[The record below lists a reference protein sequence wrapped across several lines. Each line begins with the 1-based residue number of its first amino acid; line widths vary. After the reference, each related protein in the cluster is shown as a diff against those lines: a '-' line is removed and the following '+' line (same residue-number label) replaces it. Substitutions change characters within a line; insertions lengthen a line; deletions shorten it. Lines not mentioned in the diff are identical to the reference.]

1 MRKAF
6 LAVACASVLSASL
19 LAATLAGVT
28 MPDTVAVGGRTLT
41 LNGMGLRTKMFFKIY
56 VGGLYLEKKS
66 DDAAAIVRSDEAKR
80 VVMHFI
86 YSEVTRDQMVES
98 FTEGFAANAPGAPKA
113 QVSEFV
119 AALEPMKKG
128 EQMTVTY
135 VPGTGTTLSI
145 KGKDKL
151 TIPGQPF
158 AHAVFSVWLG
168 NKPPTS
174 GLKNGMLGRK

>member
-1 MRKAF
+1 MRKAL
-6 LAVACASVLSASL
+6 LAVACVSVFSASL

-28 MPDTVAVGGRTLT
+28 MPDTVTVGGRTLV

-66 DDAAAIVRSDEAKR
+66 DDAAAVIQTDEAKR
-80 VVMHFI
+80 VVMEFI

-98 FTEGFAANAPGAPKA
+98 FTEGFSGNAPDAPKA
-113 QVSEFV
+113 QVSEFL
-119 AALEPMKKG
+119 AAIEPMQKG
-128 EQMTVTY
+128 EQMAVTY
-135 VPGTGTTLSI
+135 LPGTGTTLSI

-151 TIPGQPF
+151 TIPGQAF
-158 AHAVFSVWLG
+158 AKALFSVWFG
-168 NKPPTS
+168 KKPPTS